1 MKKAA
6 AILLCAAVL
15 LCAFAF
21 GAKPYQKAV
30 LYPRKYAGL
39 IEQYS
44 AEYGVDANLMFAVV
58 RTESSFRPDAVSD
71 AGAAGL
77 TQITEETFDWIKWKL
92 HENSAFAD
100 LFTPETSVKYGAY
113 LMGFL
118 LDDFGDYRTAAAAYH
133 AGRAKVHSWLE
144 NGDYSPDGKT
154 LSVIP
159 SKDTAHYVAKITRA
173 YEKYNSLYE

>member
-100 LFTPETSVKYGAY
+100 LFTPETS
-113 LMGFL
+113 L
-118 LDDFGDYRTAAAAYH
+118 
-133 AGRAKVHSWLE
+133 
-144 NGDYSPDGKT
+144 
-154 LSVIP
+154 P
-159 SKDTAHYVAKITRA
+159 SREHLGT
-173 YEKYNSLYE
+173 S